1 MDNKRM
7 LQHCIVACVVVLAV
21 CVTPMGGGQLAPGTS
36 QVCPAEANS
45 CQIDVRI
52 DCNALAAC
60 TGVVDPKVLL
70 VNKGNGTPKVI
81 HWKLTG
87 SDNGYEFK
95 DQKVITGE
103 QAFDCD
109 QPGPHKKEVTCK
121 DLFQGT
127 KTTFEYQIHVV
138 KSSDG
143 SEISVD
149 PWIVNS

>member
-1 MDNKRM
+1 MDKRM
-7 LQHCIVACVVVLAV
+7 LWRSAVACAVVVLAG
-21 CVTPMGGGQLAPGTS
+21 CMTPMGGGQRTQGQP
-36 QVCPAEANS
+36 QVCPANATS

-52 DCNALAAC
+52 DCTAQGC
-60 TGVVDPKVLL
+60 SGVVDPKVLL
-70 VNKGNGTPKVI
+70 VNKGSGTPKII

-95 DQKVITGE
+95 DQKIISNE

-109 QPGPHKKEVTCK
+109 QPGQHKKEVTCK
-121 DLFQGT
+121 DTFQGT
-127 KTTFEYQIHVV
+127 TTTFEYQIHVIR
-138 KSSDG
+138 SSDG

>member
-7 LQHCIVACVVVLAV
+7 LQHCIVACVVVLAG

-70 VNKGNGTPKVI
+70 VNKGNGTFMQSR
-81 HWKLTG
+81 G
-87 SDNGYEFK
+87 SLK
-95 DQKVITGE
+95 RSLKI
-103 QAFDCD
+103 
-109 QPGPHKKEVTCK
+109 
-121 DLFQGT
+121 DLNKNVKGQRLGGA
-127 KTTFEYQIHVV
+127 TTLNLHSAVRH
-138 KSSDG
+138 
-143 SEISVD
+143 
-149 PWIVNS
+149 

>member
-1 MDNKRM
+1 MDKRM
-7 LQHCIVACVVVLAV
+7 LRLSVAACAAVVLAG
-21 CVTPMGGGQLAPGTS
+21 CATPMTGDQVPQGTS
-36 QVCPAEANS
+36 QVCSENASS

-52 DCNALAAC
+52 DCNAQGVC
-60 TGVVDPKVLL
+60 SGVVDPKVLL
-70 VNKGNGTPKVI
+70 VQKGSGTPKVI

-87 SDNGYEFK
+87 SDSGYEFK

-109 QPGPHKKEVTCK
+109 QPGLHKKEVTCK

-127 KTTFEYQIHVV
+127 KTTFEYQIHVI